1 MSKNWKLEKKRA
13 TIILCIWL
21 SMKTICFISRFFFV
35 LRLYV
40 VYHDSS
46 QYLHDMTPLVRIL
59 VGALILTLV
68 INKISFWSL
77 PETKGCLNKLFLTPL
92 AGVTT
97 NSALW
102 ENKSMWTKF
111 GSIAAY
117 STLHRQEKETVP
129 QQGKT
134 LAPIYPFIY
143 TSIYMQQ
150 KLKSFGLWMDHRR
163 WLKDLTQFEKWVM
176 EVQWAMPQC
185 CRCFH
190 RKQSQRGSTNGP
202 QHKTFHLNVCHG
214 RWMLVNGHWRRVCW
228 DYNWSTTQ
236 EWTSQS
242 NHWAQWPVGP
252 YHISHSGLYRA

>member
-1 MSKNWKLEKKRA
+1 
-13 TIILCIWL
+13 
-21 SMKTICFISRFFFV
+21 
-35 LRLYV
+35 
-40 VYHDSS
+40 
-46 QYLHDMTPLVRIL
+46 MTPLVRIL
-59 VGALILTLV
+59 VGSFILPLV

-117 STLHRQEKETVP
+117 STGKKKNQTVP

-134 LAPIYPFIY
+134 LAPIYPFIH

-150 KLKSFGLWMDHRR
+150 KPKFFGLWMDHWR

-214 RWMLVNGHWRRVCW
+214 RRMLVNGHWRRICW
-228 DYNWSTTQ
+228 GYNWSTTQ
-236 EWTSQS
+236 VNITIQSQGTMACS
-242 NHWAQWPVGP
+242 GL
-252 YHISHSGLYRA
+252 YYISHSGLYRG